1 MRAVQCIDR
10 GPPVRL
16 AADDI
21 PRPKLPERHLRVAVH
36 YCGLGIPD
44 LLIMTGKYQIRPQL
58 PFVPGSEVSGVVTE
72 VGPGVE
78 RFHVGARVAGLNYTF
93 VGGLAEE
100 IVMPAAAAVVL
111 PPSLSMRS
119 AAGMLLNYAT
129 SNYALKDRGRLRA
142 GERVLV
148 LGAAGGVG
156 LAAIEIAKAQ
166 GAWVLAAASSEAKL
180 ALARLHGADEGLNY
194 AGASIKDELKRRG
207 GFDVVV
213 DPVGGVY
220 SEQALR
226 ALRPG
231 GRLLV
236 IGFAAGEIPRIAL
249 NLPLL
254 KDCSIIGAFLM
265 TQMRCDP
272 ARFVANVRG
281 VFALHAQG
289 RLAPAITELDCF
301 GDYGTALQRIGDRHA
316 VGKVVLRV
324 ARQAEERR
332 TDALRSV
339 SADDS
344 TVEAYEH
351 ALF

>member
-1 MRAVQCIDR
+1 L
-10 GPPVRL
+10 RL
-16 AADDI
+16 AAAEL
-21 PRPKLPERHLRVAVH
+21 PRPQLLERHLRVAVH

-44 LLIMTGKYQIRPQL
+44 LLMMAGKYQVRPEL
-58 PFVPGSEVSGVVTE
+58 PFVPGSEVAGIVTE
-72 VGPGVE
+72 VGPGTE
-78 RFHVGARVAGLNYTF
+78 GFRVGARVAGLNYTF

-111 PPSLSMRS
+111 PARLPMRS
-119 AAGMLLNYAT
+119 AAGMLLNYVTAY
-129 SNYALKDRGRLRA
+129 YALKDRGCLRA

-156 LAAIEIAKAQ
+156 LAAVEIAKAL
-166 GAWVLAAASSEAKL
+166 GASVLAAASSQAKL

-194 AGASIKDELKRRG
+194 AGESVKSELKRRG

-213 DPVGGVY
+213 DPVGGAY

-236 IGFAAGEIPRIAL
+236 IGFASGEIPSIAL

-254 KDCSIIGAFLM
+254 KNCSITGAFLM
-265 TQMRCDP
+265 AQMRGDP
-272 ARFVANVRG
+272 ARFVANVRD
-281 VFALHAQG
+281 VFDLQTQG

-301 GDYGTALQRIGDRHA
+301 DDYDKAVRRIGDRHA
-316 VGKVVLRV
+316 VGKVVMRV
-324 ARQAEERR
+324 AREAEERR

-339 SADDS
+339 VAADS
-344 TVEAYEH
+344 SLEAYEH
-351 ALF
+351 AVY